1 MAVES
6 LEILT
11 PLTPIS
17 FALLGSLKNDPLSPA
32 CLLSQIQVD
41 QGITFRVLCDS
52 SMALGLG
59 SDDVSS
65 IVGLKLRPEE
75 LPRKQYLTVVEL
87 KTKSLCS
94 QFPCS
99 RSQSPGAV
107 PGRSP
112 PSPPDSWGL

>member
-41 QGITFRVLCDS
+41 QGITFRVLRDS
-52 SMALGLG
+52 SMALGKRT
-59 SDDVSS
+59 
-65 IVGLKLRPEE
+65 IKI
-75 LPRKQYLTVVEL
+75 LTL
-87 KTKSLCS
+87 NIYNFYSNR
-94 QFPCS
+94 F
-99 RSQSPGAV
+99 
-107 PGRSP
+107 
-112 PSPPDSWGL
+112 